1 MALPAKILFIDDT
14 YLRKNTAVNDA
25 VDAELIRV
33 AIYTAQDMYVQRSL
47 GTDLY
52 TKLKNEIDAG
62 TLAGVYLTL
71 IQNYVMPVTL
81 WFTMVELY
89 PMLFVKH
96 DNGGLHH
103 RTSEDTTNIET
114 NTYHALR
121 DDARNKA
128 EFYDKRLRDYLCIN
142 SASYPEYS
150 TNQPPDISPNHGD
163 YQSNT
168 AFGYAARRQPGTIDP
183 IYDPTR

>member
-33 AIYTAQDMYVQRSL
+33 AIYTAQDMYVQLSL

-52 TKLKNEIDAG
+52 VKLKNEIDAG

-71 IQNYVMPVTL
+71 MQNYVMSATL

-89 PMLFVKH
+89 PLLFVKH

-103 RTSEDTTNIET
+103 RTSDDTTNIET
-114 NTYHALR
+114 NTYLALR
-121 DDARNKA
+121 DDARSKA
-128 EFYDKRLRDYLCIN
+128 AFYDKRLKDYLCVN
-142 SASYPEYS
+142 SSSYPEYS
-150 TNQPPDISPNHGD
+150 TNQPPDISPSGKEYLTNTGF
-163 YQSNT
+163 SN
-168 AFGYAARRQPGTIDP
+168 APRRSGGSIDP
-183 IYDPTR
+183 IFDPTK